1 MTDYPQPPS
10 GPVTGS
16 PQPAEDHVAV
26 VSSLGRVGDAA
37 SFMRWIIGTTRP
49 AVTVTLGH
57 NDPAARLSMS
67 DAVERAGTGTRYISV
82 GGQAGGDG
90 GSEPSGQRRPESGSF
105 RSIVEEF
112 DVEEDARMAL
122 AAGSYVDLLHVP
134 VPPDASSAFDLTTWL
149 KLLGPGATVVFTS
162 APEGLSQ
169 ELDRIANE
177 VVPERFRTVRVPLG
191 VGGEA
196 LVAQE
201 PVDGSSGSVD
211 VIENVPGAV
220 GSMLALFGDRNAQ
233 GQIGETLGLSAA
245 GETFVDRL
253 IERHETERA
262 AFLEALRTYQDLT
275 MQLSD
280 ELAAARQGL
289 ATQIESAR
297 LEREALVREFLD
309 RVDLLAAK
317 VSTGASKHAA
327 ELTLK
332 ERQLEDAENRVLA
345 YAGLAASA
353 ESVVEDLRRSSSWRV
368 TAPLRLFSGLMR
380 RQAARGPH
388 GR

>member
-1 MTDYPQPPS
+1 M
-10 GPVTGS
+10 TGS
-16 PQPAEDHVAV
+16 PQPAEDHVV
-26 VSSLGRVGDAA
+26 VVPSPGRVENTA
-37 SFMRWIIGTTRP
+37 SVMRWIIATTRP

-57 NDPAARLSMS
+57 GGPTERLSMAE
-67 DAVERAGTGTRYISV
+67 AVERTGPGTRYIAV
-82 GGQAGGDG
+82 GGDRNTEPTGRRTPET
-90 GSEPSGQRRPESGSF
+90 GSPS
-105 RSIVEEF
+105 RSILEEF
-112 DVEEDARMAL
+112 DVEEDAKLAL
-122 AAGSYVDLLHVP
+122 AAGSTIDLLHVP
-134 VPPDASSAFDLTTWL
+134 IPPDAASAFDLTPWL
-149 KLLGPGATVVFTS
+149 KMLGPGATVVFTS
-162 APEGLSQ
+162 APEDVSE
-169 ELDRIANE
+169 ELDRMANE
-177 VVPERFRTVRVPLG
+177 VVPEHFRTVRVSLG

-201 PVDGSSGSVD
+201 SIDGSSGSVD
-211 VIENVPGAV
+211 LLENVPGVV
-220 GSMLALFGDRNAQ
+220 GSMLTLFGDQNAQ
-233 GQIGETLGLSAA
+233 GRIGETIELSAA
-245 GETFVDRL
+245 AEALVGRL

-280 ELAAARQGL
+280 ELSAARQGL

-297 LEREALVREFLD
+297 LEREALVQEFLD

-317 VSTGASKHAA
+317 VSTGASKHVA

-353 ESVVEDLRRSSSWRV
+353 ESVVEDLHRSSSWRV

-380 RQAARGPH
+380 RHAARDPH